1 MANKINRNQFIKL
14 TTLGTV
20 GFIINSCNND
30 SKKNTKKEIATN
42 APILT
47 INDSVAVTSFTDND
61 VIFYKK
67 EEANYENLRIGFNK
81 RVQKY
86 PLVIALCK
94 TELGVVAAVKY
105 AKENKLAVSIKSGG
119 KCL

>member
-42 APILT
+42 ATILT

-61 VIFYKK
+61 VIF
-67 EEANYENLRIGFNK
+67 
-81 RVQKY
+81 
-86 PLVIALCK
+86 
-94 TELGVVAAVKY
+94 
-105 AKENKLAVSIKSGG
+105 
-119 KCL
+119 